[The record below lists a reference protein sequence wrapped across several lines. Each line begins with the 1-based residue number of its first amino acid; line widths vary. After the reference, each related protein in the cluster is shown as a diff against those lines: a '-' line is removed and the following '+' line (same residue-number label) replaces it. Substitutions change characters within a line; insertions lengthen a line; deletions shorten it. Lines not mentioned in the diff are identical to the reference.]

1 MILYDDYPA
10 AAWIFAR
17 LNDHRLL
24 TAPDGMESF
33 ERTRAFGRDIDPAI
47 VDVLWADMKSSDPDR
62 RRQACGI
69 ISTLGKGAIPMLI
82 DLIRQEEDIRIRRTA
97 AGMLGN
103 TGKTGAQLI
112 KQALIEETRDSTKL
126 KILEVIDSVTTEIGT
141 ELRYTLIDS
150 REPVRQAALRL
161 IQRID
166 KPETTSLLADL
177 ALSRDPELAMESINH
192 LGARKSGQAANA
204 LLELASRISEP
215 DLLCALCRAMGQHA
229 DPRFLTPLEKIL
241 LPPRRFLRKNQHS
254 SLVRIAAVY
263 ALARIQTE
271 QAKQM
276 IAALKNDKD
285 PRVRE
290 AAMLLG

>member
-1 MILYDDYPA
+1 
-10 AAWIFAR
+10 
-17 LNDHRLL
+17 
-24 TAPDGMESF
+24 
-33 ERTRAFGRDIDPAI
+33 
-47 VDVLWADMKSSDPDR
+47 
-62 RRQACGI
+62 
-69 ISTLGKGAIPMLI
+69 MLI